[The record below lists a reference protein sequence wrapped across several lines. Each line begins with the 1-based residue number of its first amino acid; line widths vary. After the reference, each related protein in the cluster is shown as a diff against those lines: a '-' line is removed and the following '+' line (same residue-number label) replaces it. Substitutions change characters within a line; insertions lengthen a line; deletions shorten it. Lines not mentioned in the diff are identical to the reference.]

1 MPELLDQ
8 TSVPARTVQSLF
20 HTPRRYFRSVRLE
33 EDFDDERALDSYV
46 VTPGVAQAFTR
57 IRDGLA
63 PGSTHRVWRIT
74 GDYGTGK
81 SSFALLVA
89 QALRGLL
96 AGRPALAAALHAE
109 DADLPRLLPLLVTA
123 RRDGLGAMIADA
135 VEALP
140 LLRSGVP
147 ARLRNLLP
155 QTRAG
160 DADALVRLLDQLR
173 GLAREAGLDGVLL
186 VVDELGKFLEHA
198 SANPERQDVFVLQ
211 RLAEAAARSG
221 DVPLVVVGVLH
232 QGFQAYAERLGAD
245 AQHEWEKVAGRF
257 EEIVFDQ
264 PLSQVHALV
273 RAVLGLRLEDLPD
286 DVLAAA
292 DRYARFGSPW
302 TLGGTHLGGE
312 DVATL
317 YPLHPTMLPVL
328 VRFFARFG
336 QNERSLLSFLL
347 SAEPFGV
354 QEFSAG
360 PASSVR
366 WYRVPDFYDYV
377 RANFGQRLNGGYLSH
392 WARIVDTLDHAE
404 NLSDREHRVL
414 RTVAVL
420 NLLDAEHL
428 SPTDEAVKAALHDQD
443 LPVDV
448 EETLA
453 KLGERG
459 LLFRR
464 GGGGYRF
471 WPTTSVNL
479 QTALGAARQALG
491 DVTRVAPLLA
501 PFLDPRPLLARRH
514 AIQNGTLRFF
524 DVRYVPVED
533 LGRALAAP
541 LAADGRV
548 VIALC
553 EREDDRHTA
562 EALASA
568 RGAADRP
575 GVVVGVTPPLASLKA
590 ELHEVRLWQWVVDHT
605 PELAQDPYA
614 EAEATRQLGA
624 ARRRL
629 AARLEQFVP
638 VREPLRDG
646 EVRWWHAGAPL
657 EVDPRG
663 LPVTLSG
670 VCDDLYGAS
679 PCVRNELINRH
690 ALSSAAAAARMRLLE
705 RLFTHADMPGLGFED
720 GKAPPEKSMYLSVL
734 QAGRLHREV
743 DGRLVIAEP
752 DEHDDPLRLRPALR
766 AVVKRLNAGAGERVP
781 VPALYEVLTARPYG
795 VRMGLA
801 PLLLGVVVA
810 AHGHRV
816 AVYEDGSFLPRV
828 DGAAFQRLLKAP
840 ATFDL
845 QWAAVTGVRATV
857 FGRLAQAFAPN
868 AAGGDLLDVV
878 TPLVVFAAELPEYT
892 RRTRDL
898 EQDVTRTRDALLA
911 AREPVNLLFRD
922 LPAALDLPAFEAEGP
937 VREDA
942 VGTFVERLR
951 DATERLRGAYPDLLG
966 RLRASLARAMDL
978 GEPIDRAQLA
988 ARASRVALLAREARV
1003 RAFALRL
1010 ADEQLGD
1017 DGWVEALAST
1027 VLSKP
1032 PRRWVPGDEVRCV
1045 DEFRVLAV
1053 TFRRL
1058 EAFRF
1063 AGNPAFSERTYRV
1076 GLTRVDGAELFDV
1089 VELTAQQEADVS
1101 NAVRTLEERL
1111 PTERTLRLAALTQML
1126 WGLLDKT
1133 PEENDPS

>member
-1 MPELLDQ
+1 MLDVLSPTSAPVQ
-8 TSVPARTVQSLF
+8 TIQSLL
-20 HTPRRYFRSVRLE
+20 HTPQRYFRSVRLE
-33 EDFDDERALDSYV
+33 EDLDDQHALDSYI
-46 VTPGVAQAFTR
+46 VTPGVIQAFAR
-57 IRDGLA
+57 IRDGLT
-63 PGSTHRVWRIT
+63 PGSTHRAWRIT

-89 QALRGLL
+89 QAIRGLL
-96 AGRPALAAALHAE
+96 AERPTLAAALE
-109 DADLPRLLPLLVTA
+109 TESDRLPHLVPLLVTA
-123 RRDGLGAMIADA
+123 RRDSLGAMVADA
-135 VEALP
+135 VEAMP
-140 LLRSGVP
+140 LLRLGIPAELQDLLSGT
-147 ARLRNLLP
+147 RL
-155 QTRAG
+155 G
-160 DADALVRLLDQLR
+160 DADALLRLLHGVRQ
-173 GLAREAGLDGVLL
+173 LARESGSDGVLL
-186 VVDELGKFLEHA
+186 VIDELGKFLEHA
-198 SANPERQDVFVLQ
+198 SAHPDRQDVFVLQ

-264 PLSQVHALV
+264 PLSQVHALT
-273 RAVLGLRLEDLPD
+273 RAVLGLCVEDLPH

-302 TLGGTHLGGE
+302 TLGGTHLQAG

-317 YPLHPTMLPVL
+317 YPLHPTMLAVL

-347 SAEPFGV
+347 SVEPFGV
-354 QEFSAG
+354 QEFSMG
-360 PASSVR
+360 TASGSR
-366 WYRVPDFYDYV
+366 WYRLPDFYDYV

-392 WARIVDTLDHAE
+392 WARIVDTLDHVE

-428 SPTDEAVKAALHDQD
+428 APTDQAVKAALHDQD

-448 EETLA
+448 EDTLA

-479 QTALGAARQALG
+479 QAALAAARQALG
-491 DVTRVAPLLA
+491 EVTRVAPLLS

-514 AIQNGTLRFF
+514 AIQNGTLRHF
-524 DVRYVPVED
+524 DVHYAPVNE
-533 LGRALAAP
+533 LGRALTAP

-553 EREDDRHTA
+553 EREDDQRAA
-562 EALASA
+562 EALASSQE
-568 RGAADRP
+568 AAHRP
-575 GVVVGVTPPLASLKA
+575 ELVIGITPPLISLRT
-590 ELHEVRLWQWVVDHT
+590 ELQEVRLWQWVVDHT

-614 EAEATRQLGA
+614 EAETARQLGA
-624 ARRRL
+624 AKRRL
-629 AARLEQFVP
+629 AARLEQLVP

-646 EVRWWHAGAPL
+646 EVRWWRAGQPL
-657 EVDPRG
+657 VVDPRG

-670 VCDDLYGAS
+670 VCDDLYHAS
-679 PCVRNELINRH
+679 PRIRNELINRH

-705 RLFTHADMPGLGFED
+705 RLFTHASTPGLGFEE

-743 DGRLVIAEP
+743 NGRFVIAEP
-752 DEHDDPLRLRPALR
+752 DEQDDPLGLRPALR
-766 AVVKRLNAGAGERVP
+766 ALVERLAAGGGERVP
-781 VPALYEVLTARPYG
+781 VPTLYGLLTARPFG
-795 VRMGLA
+795 VRTGLA

-840 ATFDL
+840 ATFEL
-845 QWAAVTGVRATV
+845 QWTAVTGVRAAV
-857 FGRLAQAFAPN
+857 FSRLAQAFAPN
-868 AAGGDLLDVV
+868 VADGDLLDVV

-898 EQDVTRTRDALLA
+898 EQDVAKTRDALLG
-911 AREPVNLLFRD
+911 AREPVHLLFRD
-922 LPAALDLPAFEAEGP
+922 LPSALGLPAFEAEEP
-937 VREDA
+937 VRDDA
-942 VGTFVERLR
+942 VETFVERLR
-951 DATERLRGAYPDLLG
+951 DVTERLRGAYPELLR
-966 RLRASLARAMDL
+966 RLRVSLAKAMDL
-978 GEPIDRAQLA
+978 DESIDRPQLA
-988 ARASRVALLAREARV
+988 ARARRVAFLAKETKL

-1010 ADEQLGD
+1010 EDEQLGD
-1017 DGWVEALAST
+1017 DGWTEALAST

-1045 DEFRVLAV
+1045 DEFRGLAG

-1058 EAFRF
+1058 EAIRF
-1063 AGNPAFSERTYRV
+1063 AGNPAFNERTYRV
-1076 GLTRVDGAELFDV
+1076 GLTRVDGTELFDV
-1089 VELTAQQEADVS
+1089 VELNAQQEQKVS
-1101 NAVRTLEERL
+1101 SALQVLEDRL
-1111 PTERTLRLAALTQML
+1111 PSERAVRLAALTQML
-1126 WGLLDKT
+1126 WGLLDEAS
-1133 PEENDPS
+1133 EENEPA